1 MYFSFLN
8 NVLLLSKINNI
19 SLFKIASSLAISIKF
34 LANKKE
40 YNNLNLIF
48 IDFIHSLLS
57 LNNTFIKLKP
67 LKISK
72 DVNIKLIKNFSNKV
86 NFKWTDFQSW
96 LLFFKFNKSFIL
108 FIKFN
113 NLNLNYNQPK
123 TFIQADLVNNLRYS
137 WKIYDLF
144 LEDIHFS
151 ISINNIN
158 IEKKLEKYM
167 LSNIN
172 KENLMRMNYMPVRLI
187 DVT

>member
-86 NFKWTDFQSW
+86 NFK
-96 LLFFKFNKSFIL
+96 
-108 FIKFN
+108 
-113 NLNLNYNQPK
+113 
-123 TFIQADLVNNLRYS
+123 
-137 WKIYDLF
+137 
-144 LEDIHFS
+144 
-151 ISINNIN
+151 
-158 IEKKLEKYM
+158 
-167 LSNIN
+167 
-172 KENLMRMNYMPVRLI
+172 
-187 DVT
+187 